1 MTDTS
6 SNTHPTTIYKVADA
20 ADFEAAEADGIYAG
34 APVDIADG
42 FIHFSTA
49 AQLPETLRRHF
60 SGRSGLVLAAIDT
73 EKLGSGLI
81 WEPSRGGD
89 LFPHLYGNLPLSAI
103 LWQEPIEVDEAGNC
117 NLPARLG

>member
-1 MTDTS
+1 MSDI
-6 SNTHPTTIYKVADA
+6 HPAMIYKVAA
-20 ADFEAAEADGIYAG
+20 ATDFEQAETDGLYAG
-34 APVDIADG
+34 APVDIEDG

-49 AQLPETLRRHF
+49 EQLPETLRRHF
-60 SGRSGLVLAAIDT
+60 RGRSDLVLAAVET
-73 EKLGSGLI
+73 GKLGSELV

-103 LWQEPIEVDEAGNC
+103 AWQEPIEVDELGNC

>member
-1 MTDTS
+1 MND
-6 SNTHPTTIYKVADA
+6 THPATIYKVADA
-20 ADFEAAEADGIYAG
+20 SEFEAAEADGLYAG

-49 AQLPETLRRHF
+49 SQLPETLRRHF
-60 SGRSGLVLAAIDT
+60 RGRDGLVLAAIDAAR
-73 EKLGSGLI
+73 LGSELV
-81 WEPSRGGD
+81 WEPSRGGE

-103 LWQEPIEVDEAGNC
+103 AWQEPIEVDEAGNC